1 MLDELDLFEDDR
13 APGPR
18 KGRHRRRREG
28 GAGRSLLVFV
38 MTMVILGALGVGGW
52 IGVGKIRD
60 YLSPPDYPGPG
71 TGEVTIEIRPGNSI
85 ADIANTLYNADVVA
99 SAAAFVNAA
108 EDHPQGHNLQPG
120 FYQLRRQMRAAD
132 ALEML
137 LDPANRLINGVTIPE
152 GLSNVRVFEILSEE
166 LGIPVEE
173 FWELADDPA
182 QFGIDDSWFTRNDG
196 KESARTL
203 EGFLYP
209 ATYEFGPDVTAQSAL
224 QQMVDQFMSV
234 AEELNFQAVAAE
246 HGLTPYE
253 ALIVASLTEPE
264 GIPEDLD
271 EIARVIYNR
280 LEDQTEVYGRLNF
293 DSTTNYWLEVQG
305 HQRLDSSQLDE
316 DQLYD
321 ESNPYSTH
329 AHTGLP
335 PGPISNPSRIA
346 LEAALNPAE
355 GDWLYF
361 VVVEEDGSSAF
372 AETYAEHL
380 QNIER
385 CRAIGRC

>member
-1 MLDELDLFEDDR
+1 
-13 APGPR
+13 
-18 KGRHRRRREG
+18 
-28 GAGRSLLVFV
+28 
-38 MTMVILGALGVGGW
+38 
-52 IGVGKIRD
+52 
-60 YLSPPDYPGPG
+60 
-71 TGEVTIEIRPGNSI
+71 
-85 ADIANTLYNADVVA
+85 
-99 SAAAFVNAA
+99 
-108 EDHPQGHNLQPG
+108 
-120 FYQLRRQMRAAD
+120 
-132 ALEML
+132 
-137 LDPANRLINGVTIPE
+137 TIPE

-209 ATYEFGPDVTAQSAL
+209 ATYDFGPDVTAQRAL
-224 QQMVDQFMSV
+224 QQMVDQSMSV
-234 AEELNFQAVAAE
+234 AEELTFQAVAAE

-305 HQRLDSSQLDE
+305 HQRLDS
-316 DQLYD
+316 
-321 ESNPYSTH
+321 
-329 AHTGLP
+329 
-335 PGPISNPSRIA
+335 
-346 LEAALNPAE
+346 
-355 GDWLYF
+355 
-361 VVVEEDGSSAF
+361 
-372 AETYAEHL
+372 
-380 QNIER
+380 
-385 CRAIGRC
+385 